1 MTDDLD
7 PYAVLQVSSTA
18 DSAAIAAAYRALAR
32 IHHPDVA
39 NDPEAGSRMARINA
53 AWAVL
58 RDPRKRSAY
67 DRSRG
72 LPGGTSR
79 TANGTPAGGATPA
92 WGRPGTR
99 QQHATGWRRGPN
111 GEGAAGPPPGP
122 PSGSVLP
129 FGRHIGWSIGEIAR
143 RDPGYL
149 EWLENRREGAR
160 FHQEIDRVLRA
171 MGRRTGSA
179 APGPAMRGARGRR

>member
-7 PYAVLQVSSTA
+7 PYDVLQVSATA
-18 DSAAIAAAYRALAR
+18 DLTVIAAAYRALAR
-32 IHHPDVA
+32 VHHPDVA
-39 NDPEAGSRMARINA
+39 NDPESGSRMARINA
-53 AWAVL
+53 AWTVL
-58 RDPRKRSAY
+58 RDPAKRSAY

-72 LPGGTSR
+72 LPGASSLTGDGS
-79 TANGTPAGGATPA
+79 PAGAPA
-92 WGRPGTR
+92 RGWARAGTR
-99 QQHATGWRRGPN
+99 QRHATGWRRGPN

-149 EWLENRREGAR
+149 EWLENRREGGR
-160 FHQEIDRVLRA
+160 FREEIDRTLRA
-171 MGRRTGSA
+171 MGRRSRSVV
-179 APGPAMRGARGRR
+179 PGPAMRGARGRR